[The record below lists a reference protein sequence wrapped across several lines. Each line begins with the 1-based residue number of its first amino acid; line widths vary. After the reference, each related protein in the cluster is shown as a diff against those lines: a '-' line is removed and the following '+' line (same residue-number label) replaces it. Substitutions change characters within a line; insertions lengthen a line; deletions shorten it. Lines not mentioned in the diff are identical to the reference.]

1 VLREVLLSLLI
12 KLCIRNACSA
22 ILASQSTKQ
31 LCTNCHYL
39 HVLLMLL
46 CVQRMDEDET
56 GVISIGDFKKL
67 LGRDYKVSFSTSPDC
82 IDTSY

>member
-1 VLREVLLSLLI
+1 
-12 KLCIRNACSA
+12 
-22 ILASQSTKQ
+22 
-31 LCTNCHYL
+31 
-39 HVLLMLL
+39 MLL